1 MGQIF
6 DHRQPAAGVSR
17 LPRTAC
23 KSVGERWRDGAG
35 SLPDLGY
42 LLTPIDAC
50 KHVGHKRSTRPIL
63 TIEKRRCDCAGGRA
77 QAARV
82 SESDDAPGQ
91 AVCRLRRFGIRA
103 LQHAPGACT
112 HECNSHFSTLM
123 RTHSVRDASRL
134 REGLF
139 PWTAWEA

>member
-1 MGQIF
+1 MARRRKQF
-6 DHRQPAAGVSR
+6 AGPWAFAHTDR
-17 LPRTAC
+17 CLQTC
-23 KSVGERWRDGAG
+23 W
-35 SLPDLGY
+35 
-42 LLTPIDAC
+42 
-50 KHVGHKRSTRPIL
+50 HKRSTRPIL